1 MKFHG
6 FGGFREVLDLIFE
19 VLKRSLGLAG
29 WAGLADW
36 VARHAFWLR
45 CLAGWLIAAPRI
57 LRPTQCEGKIL
68 HPGVLES
75 NKSRLLEG

>member
-1 MKFHG
+1 MKLRGLGG
-6 FGGFREVLDLIFE
+6 FGEVLDLIFE

-36 VARHAFWLR
+36 VARHASWLR
-45 CLAGWLIAAPRI
+45 CLTSWLIAAPRF
-57 LRPTQCEGKIL
+57 LRRSQLEGKIL

-75 NKSRLLEG
+75 NNSRLLGG

>member
-45 CLAGWLIAAPRI
+45 CLAGWLIAAPRF
-57 LRPTQCEGKIL
+57 LRPSQLGGKSVSL
-68 HPGVLES
+68 GVLES
-75 NKSRLLEG
+75 NNSRLLEG

>member
-1 MKFHG
+1 MEFHG

-45 CLAGWLIAAPRI
+45 CLAGWLIAAPRF
-57 LRPTQCEGKIL
+57 LRPSQGGGKFLIRGCKNSTHSSL
-68 HPGVLES
+68 R
-75 NKSRLLEG
+75 N